1 MERQDLN
8 GPVGDHAVDDAFH
21 SLPEG
26 EASMRTSQL
35 GDRVRV
41 HYAKKFED
49 GSVLSSRAKGHAPL
63 EVIVGTNHP
72 RLPGLGS
79 ELVGLAEGKSVTV
92 RVPAER
98 AYGMPDPTRIRRVD
112 RARFPADEN
121 LTPGNRIRMR
131 LSKGRTRPVRVLEI
145 HGRVVVVDVNHPR
158 SGQSVE
164 MEVELIAVIAPKPG
178 AAHRTA

>member
-1 MERQDLN
+1 MERQN
-8 GPVGDHAVDDAFH
+8 PVEGAVDMAFH

-26 EASMRTSQL
+26 EAPMRTSQL

-49 GSVLSSRAKGHAPL
+49 GSVHSSRARGQAPL
-63 EVIVGTNHP
+63 EVIVGTDHP

-79 ELVGLAEGKSVTV
+79 GLVGLVEGKTVTV

-98 AYGMPDPTRIRRVD
+98 AYGIPDPSRVRRVD
-112 RARFPADEN
+112 RARFPADED
-121 LTPGNRIRMR
+121 LLPGNRIRMR
-131 LSKGRTRPVRVLEI
+131 LSRGRTRPVRILEV
-145 HGRVVVVDVNHPR
+145 HGRVIVVDVNHPR

-164 MEVELIAVIAPKPG
+164 LQVELISVVAPKPG
-178 AAHRTA
+178 ATQRTI